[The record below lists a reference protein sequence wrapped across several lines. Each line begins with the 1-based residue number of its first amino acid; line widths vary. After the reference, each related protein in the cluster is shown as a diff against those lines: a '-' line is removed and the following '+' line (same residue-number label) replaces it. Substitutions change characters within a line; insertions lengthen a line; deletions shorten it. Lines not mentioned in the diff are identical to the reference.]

1 MKHGVAICLLLWAL
15 TNQGALAAPC
25 VVVGDKSARVQTT
38 EGEKSP
44 VFMTQ
49 ACAALKLLSGTA
61 MVTWIDKDGKPNFV
75 PIGSNGPQRLPG
87 SATGENAGSLV
98 WSEITSKRETKR
110 SAVMRSVADGKA
122 DRVYIPAEGL
132 TLRSNSDGTVR
143 IFSWV
148 DQTRTL
154 VFEAI
159 DPSTMLLT
167 RAVIQPGARYVVEW
181 NQDGKT
187 ERWQWQA
194 LTPQEHARIDTQM
207 GEIAAMLP
215 DEVQRKVVNAMLFE
229 QLQLPVNRKFVLA
242 PIAASGANAANSS
255 NAGLNEILR

>member
-1 MKHGVAICLLLWAL
+1 MKYGATISLLLWAL
-15 TNQGALAAPC
+15 TSQAALAAPC
-25 VVVGDKSARVQTT
+25 VVVGDKSARVQTS

-44 VFMTQ
+44 VFLTQ
-49 ACAALKLLSGTA
+49 SCASLKLLSGTA

-75 PIGSNGPQRLPG
+75 PIGSDGPQRLPA
-87 SATGENAGSLV
+87 SAADEHTGSLV

-110 SAVMRSVADGKA
+110 SAVMRSVDDGKA
-122 DRVYIPAEGL
+122 ERVYIPAEGL
-132 TLRSNSDGTVR
+132 SLRSKSDGTLR
-143 IFSWV
+143 IFSLV
-148 DQTRTL
+148 NQTRTL
-154 VFEAI
+154 VSEAI
-159 DPSTMLLT
+159 DPPTMLLT

-194 LTPQEHARIDTQM
+194 LTAQEHALIDAQM

-229 QLQLPVNRKFVLA
+229 QMRLPVNRSFVLA
-242 PIAASGANAANSS
+242 PIAANPGSHE
-255 NAGLNEILR
+255 LLR

>member
-1 MKHGVAICLLLWAL
+1 MK
-15 TNQGALAAPC
+15 
-25 VVVGDKSARVQTT
+25 S
-38 EGEKSP
+38 
-44 VFMTQ
+44 
-49 ACAALKLLSGTA
+49 
-61 MVTWIDKDGKPNFV
+61 
-75 PIGSNGPQRLPG
+75 
-87 SATGENAGSLV
+87 
-98 WSEITSKRETKR
+98 SKRETKR
-110 SAVMRSVADGKA
+110 SAVMRSVADGIA
-122 DRVYIPAEGL
+122 ERVYVPAEGL
-132 TLRSNSDGTVR
+132 SLRSKSDGTLR

-194 LTPQEHARIDTQM
+194 LTPQEHALVDAQM

-215 DEVQRKVVNAMLFE
+215 DEVQRKVVMAMLFE
-229 QLQLPVNRKFVLA
+229 QMRLPVNRKFVLA
-242 PIAASGANAANSS
+242 PIAA
-255 NAGLNEILR
+255 NAGLTETLR

>member
-1 MKHGVAICLLLWAL
+1 MKHGVAIGLLLAAL
-15 TNQGALAAPC
+15 TNQGTLAAPC
-25 VVVGDKSARVQTT
+25 VVVGDKSARIQTS

-44 VFMTQ
+44 VFLTQ
-49 ACAALKLLSGTA
+49 SCASLKLLSGTA

-75 PIGSNGPQRLPG
+75 PIGSDGPQRLPA
-87 SATGENAGSLV
+87 SAADEHTGSLV
-98 WSEITSKRETKR
+98 WSEITSRRETKR
-110 SAVMRSVADGKA
+110 SAVMRSVDDGKA
-122 DRVYIPAEGL
+122 ERVYIPAEGL
-132 TLRSNSDGTVR
+132 SLRSKSDGALR

-187 ERWQWQA
+187 ERWQWLA
-194 LTPQEHARIDTQM
+194 LTPQEHARIDAQM

-229 QLQLPVNRKFVLA
+229 QMRLPVNRKFVLA
-242 PIAASGANAANSS
+242 PIAANAD
-255 NAGLNEILR
+255 LNEILR